1 MNELLDEIKALL
13 VAALSAKFTTI
24 YKGEVAVV
32 PRSYL
37 PALMVWP
44 GSTKVVAKTTTQDQ
58 YIYEVNLRAVVD
70 LNKYLDEAGTG
81 DTIKAQEA
89 LMKLME
95 QRTTGSV
102 PNTDSVLGV
111 FRQRSHIGG
120 VQYLYNNDVTITY
133 KIIQTG
139 EYFYCKADMT
149 LQFVT
154 ALINRP
160 V

>member
-1 MNELLDEIKALL
+1 MNQLLDELKALL
-13 VAALSAKFTTI
+13 VAALAAKFTTI

-37 PALMVWP
+37 PALMIWP
-44 GSTKVVAKTTTQDQ
+44 SSTKLIAKTTTQDQ
-58 YIYEVNLRAVVD
+58 YTYEVNLRAVVD
-70 LNKYLDEAGTG
+70 LNKYLDEDGTG

-89 LMKLME
+89 LTELME
-95 QRTTGSV
+95 ARDTDSI
-102 PNTDSVLGV
+102 PKNDSVLGV
-111 FRQRSHIGG
+111 FRKVSNIGG
-120 VQYLYNNDVTITY
+120 VRYLYNNDVTITY

-139 EYFYCKADMT
+139 EYFYCKAEMT